1 MGRRKSKKKKK
12 VENRRL
18 NRIKLGKNVPFTLSN
33 YPKKLYGIQN
43 SYQYLINVHKCCFN
57 GGEFKNVRYRA
68 GHLTHCFMKKAK
80 FENIDFIFVNLKN
93 TSFKGSTF
101 YKVVFNGCNLRGAD
115 FSLCSFKDTYFIN
128 CNLSEEQKEHLSGNT
143 RIINKLEYDV
153 PDSIK
158 MLTFSI
164 SQNKSLEKYRI
175 LSIKNTKLNKVMI
188 NLLLSKFTEAQI
200 VKFLKKVSITNKKQF
215 RTIHDY
221 IDSIAKYYHSMI

>member
-1 MGRRKSKKKKK
+1 MFCNSTITDLFLF
-12 VENRRL
+12 V
-18 NRIKLGKNVPFTLSN
+18 FTQLI
-33 YPKKLYGIQN
+33 LH
-43 SYQYLINVHKCCFN
+43 YL
-57 GGEFKNVRYRA
+57 
-68 GHLTHCFMKKAK
+68 
-80 FENIDFIFVNLKN
+80 
-93 TSFKGSTF
+93 
-101 YKVVFNGCNLRGAD
+101 
-115 FSLCSFKDTYFIN
+115 
-128 CNLSEEQKEHLSGNT
+128 
-143 RIINKLEYDV
+143 
-153 PDSIK
+153 K

>member
-1 MGRRKSKKKKK
+1 MLHDVVQRKK
-12 VENRRL
+12 
-18 NRIKLGKNVPFTLSN
+18 FYTLV
-33 YPKKLYGIQN
+33 LQ
-43 SYQYLINVHKCCFN
+43 KC
-57 GGEFKNVRYRA
+57 
-68 GHLTHCFMKKAK
+68 LTR
-80 FENIDFIFVNLKN
+80 
-93 TSFKGSTF
+93 S
-101 YKVVFNGCNLRGAD
+101 
-115 FSLCSFKDTYFIN
+115 
-128 CNLSEEQKEHLSGNT
+128 
-143 RIINKLEYDV
+143 DV